1 MYNCAVVKTKY
12 KNLLLIFLI
21 SCQNLFFFFITYL
34 NYDSMR
40 GTDFDRYGK
49 YLDYFVKSDIQK
61 VGLESGVGYFYFI
74 SKFFEILSKPIFI
87 SSIYVEPIYS
97 LSIQLGNFLL
107 LIIGL
112 IGIYYLFE
120 YLQVDKTLNLICL
133 SFVSVF
139 PPILGARLILK
150 PEILAVA
157 FLPWLILFY
166 YKFFETNKLV
176 FLVFSSPLILSLSV
190 LKSSIT
196 FMIGLCLLTL
206 FGKKLFTKKF
216 VAFNIFLIPLL
227 ILLINENFYVNGN
240 YLWEHVINENYL
252 NTASLSYIYSFS
264 FSEIYNNPFRNNLS
278 SSMLSIIF
286 ADTFNDYWQ
295 RYWYHRDGWS
305 GNNFPGNL
313 LHIRISIFL
322 SISFYFLTSYFLIN
336 EKDKQMRAIGVLGYV
351 GILALV
357 INALNLLPIFT
368 QNFNPSKGDPMKTHL
383 FSFLIIFTFYYFLT
397 KFKVL
402 KNIKIYLII
411 FIFFNAYIFTII
423 HPVEVNKY
431 KDTFYLNKLHVASPC
446 MLNNYVNNYI
456 NFSDNWCTEDEVAKS
471 ICKGSFDEKFLPS
484 EVDGYFIYE
493 NDPSF
498 EDRNLTNGINTVTVG
513 NFYECINYVNGGY
526 YILSSDIFLNSY
538 INEQRLFLNKLIL
551 ILGFVSIFI
560 YSIINFFK
568 KNFI

>member
-1 MYNCAVVKTKY
+1 VKTKY

-74 SKFFEILSKPIFI
+74 SKFFEILNKPILI

-112 IGIYYLFE
+112 IGIFYLFE

-196 FMIGLCLLTL
+196 FMIGLCLLTV
-206 FGKKLFTKKF
+206 FRKQLFTKKF
-216 VAFNIFLIPLL
+216 VTFNILLSPLF

-252 NTASLSYIYSFS
+252 NTASLSYIFSFS

-402 KNIKIYLII
+402 KNIKIYSII
-411 FIFFNAYIFTII
+411 FIFFNAYIFKII
-423 HPVEVNKY
+423 NPVEVNKY

-498 EDRNLTNGINTVTVG
+498 ENRNLTNGINTVTVG

-551 ILGFVSIFI
+551 ILGFVSIFT

>member
-1 MYNCAVVKTKY
+1 MKTKY

-74 SKFFEILSKPIFI
+74 SKFFEILSKPILI

-112 IGIYYLFE
+112 IGIFYLFE

-196 FMIGLCLLTL
+196 FMIGLCLLTV
-206 FGKKLFTKKF
+206 FRKQLFTKKF
-216 VAFNIFLIPLL
+216 VTFNILLSPLF

-252 NTASLSYIYSFS
+252 NTASLSYIFSFS

-305 GNNFPGNL
+305 GKNFPGNL
-313 LHIRISIFL
+313 LHMRISILL
-322 SISFYFLTSYFLIN
+322 SISFYFLTTYFLIN
-336 EKDKQMRAIGVLGYV
+336 EKDKKMRNIGILGYV
-351 GILALV
+351 GILALI

-383 FSFLIIFTFYYFLT
+383 FSFLLIFSFYYFLT
-397 KFKVL
+397 KVQIL
-402 KNIKIYLII
+402 KNLNMYLII
-411 FIFFNAYIFTII
+411 FIIFNAYIFTII
-423 HPVEVNKY
+423 NPVEVNKY
-431 KDTFYLNKLHVASPC
+431 KETFYLNKLHVASPC

-456 NFSDNWCTEDEVAKS
+456 NFSDNWCAEDEVAKS
-471 ICKGSFDEKFLPS
+471 ICKGSYDESFFPS
-484 EVDGYFIYE
+484 EKDGYLIYE
-493 NDPSF
+493 NDPLF
-498 EDRNLTNGINTVTVG
+498 EDRNLTNGVNTVTVG
-513 NFYECINYVNGGY
+513 NFYECVNYVGGGF
-526 YILSSDIFLNSY
+526 YILSSNIFLNSH
-538 INEQRLFLNKLIL
+538 INEQSLFLNKIIL
-551 ILGFVSIFI
+551 LLGFFSIAI
-560 YSIINFFK
+560 YFAVNNFK
-568 KNFI
+568 KEFV

>member
-1 MYNCAVVKTKY
+1 VKTKY

-74 SKFFEILSKPIFI
+74 SKFFEILNKPILI

-112 IGIYYLFE
+112 IGIFYLFE

-196 FMIGLCLLTL
+196 FMIGLCLLTV
-206 FGKKLFTKKF
+206 FRKQLFTKKF
-216 VAFNIFLIPLL
+216 VTFNILLSPLF

-252 NTASLSYIYSFS
+252 NTASLSYIFSFS

-423 HPVEVNKY
+423 NPVEVNKY

>member
-1 MYNCAVVKTKY
+1 MKTKY

-74 SKFFEILSKPIFI
+74 SKFFEILNKPILI

-112 IGIYYLFE
+112 IGIFYLFE

-196 FMIGLCLLTL
+196 FMIGLCLLTV
-206 FGKKLFTKKF
+206 FRKQLFTKKF
-216 VAFNIFLIPLL
+216 VTFNILLSPLF

-252 NTASLSYIYSFS
+252 NTASLSYIFSFS

-423 HPVEVNKY
+423 NPVEVNKY